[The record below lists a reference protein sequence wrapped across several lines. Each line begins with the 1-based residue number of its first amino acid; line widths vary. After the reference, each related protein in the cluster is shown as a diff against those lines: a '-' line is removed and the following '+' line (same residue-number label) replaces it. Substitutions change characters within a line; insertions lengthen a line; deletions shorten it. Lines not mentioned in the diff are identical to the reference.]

1 MTYSRWLKR
10 ALLQGILMSVFL
22 SGSPGW
28 AKNPDLC
35 PFMPQ
40 EKNAKGTTGTTE
52 EWKNPYCRPKLKAL
66 KNEIRKAKPA
76 GNEASPEQVFRLFDL
91 FEDLKTTRQLCGVNK
106 TYKDAET
113 DTQEE

>member
-10 ALLQGILMSVFL
+10 ALLQGTLMSVFL
-22 SGSPGW
+22 SSSPGW
-28 AKNPDLC
+28 AKNPDVL

-40 EKNAKGTTGTTE
+40 EKNTKASAE

-66 KNEIRKAKPA
+66 KSEIRKAKPVE
-76 GNEASPEQVFRLFDL
+76 GDASPEQIFRLFDL

-113 DTQEE
+113 ETQEE